1 MTGVITNKIEGEVYT
16 HRVLWQTAN
25 RLIRLGETPKG
36 AFYPHLAAMLT
47 LYFVVEGY
55 LNFVLDVLDP
65 ETFQH
70 ERERFGSDMGKKAVH
85 VCSVVGLTLNRGAMP
100 YQFIANELGVL
111 RDKVVHAKPET
122 YDPEIRGVDPDEL
135 PFMQP
140 TEFDR
145 RVSAENCERAVQEV
159 QQFCTMIH
167 AGALNHASAQQRLRL
182 GPEPLDGPTQIQ
194 TTSSSVAH

>member
-1 MTGVITNKIEGEVYT
+1 MSGVITTKIEGEVYT
-16 HRVLWQTAN
+16 HRVLWQTAKH
-25 RLIRLGETPKG
+25 LIQVAETPKG

-47 LYFVVEGY
+47 LYFVVEAY

-65 ETFQH
+65 EAFKQ
-70 ERERFGSDMGKKAVH
+70 ERKRFGGDMGQKAAH
-85 VCSVVGLTLNRGAMP
+85 VCSVAGLTLDRGAMP
-100 YQFIANELGVL
+100 YQFIAYELGVL

-145 RVSAENCERAVQEV
+145 RVSGENCERAVQVV

-167 AGALNHASAQQRLRL
+167 AAALNHASAQQRLRL